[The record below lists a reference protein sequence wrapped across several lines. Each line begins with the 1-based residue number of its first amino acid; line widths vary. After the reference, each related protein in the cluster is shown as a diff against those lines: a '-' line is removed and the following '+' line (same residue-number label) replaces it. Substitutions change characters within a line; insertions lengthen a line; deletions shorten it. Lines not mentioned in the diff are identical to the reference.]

1 MLLYISE
8 VHSFLLLS
16 NTLWFQHNLDTHSLF
31 DIHLGYFQFLASC
44 EQSCYE
50 SPEDDVFSF
59 LTSKYL
65 GEELLTKKVG
75 TTAKS
80 FPIVCHF
87 VIELQELI

>member
-16 NTLWFQHNLDTHSLF
+16 NTQFQHNSDTHSLF

-80 FPIVCHF
+80 FPTVGHF
-87 VIELQELI
+87 VYVLFH